1 VQRSRYTKRYSAKEE
16 RVETVK
22 KDNIMALV
30 LSRKPAIL
38 LENDDDYRTIIFEG
52 KTITKSL
59 FDGVENCAEFTK
71 VTIPEN
77 VEGVTG
83 DAFEEFVNLREA
95 EIWGYV
101 YEVKRSLGGD
111 GTLGVDWKKLSVLAE
126 HLRSGC
132 YVEIKR
138 AMSWRDWN

>member
-1 VQRSRYTKRYSAKEE
+1 
-16 RVETVK
+16 
-22 KDNIMALV
+22 MALV
-30 LSRKPAIL
+30 LSRRPAIC
-38 LENDDDYRTIIFEG
+38 LESDDDYRKIIFEG

-59 FDGVENCAEFTK
+59 FADIDNCAEFTK

-77 VEGVTG
+77 VVGVTG
-83 DAFEEFVNLREA
+83 DAFEEFVNLQEA
-95 EIWGYV
+95 EILGYV
-101 YEVKRSLGGD
+101 YDVKRLLGAVAEL
-111 GTLGVDWKKLSVLAE
+111 TVNWKNPAELAE

>member
-1 VQRSRYTKRYSAKEE
+1 
-16 RVETVK
+16 
-22 KDNIMALV
+22 MALV

-38 LENDDDYRTIIFEG
+38 LENDDDYRKIIFEG

-59 FDGVENCAEFTK
+59 FADIENCAEFTK
-71 VTIPEN
+71 ITIPEN
-77 VEGVTG
+77 VEGVRN
-83 DAFEEFVNLREA
+83 DAFEEFVNLQEA
-95 EIWGYV
+95 EILGYV
-101 YEVKRSLGGD
+101 EGVERSLGTVA
-111 GTLGVDWKKLSVLAE
+111 TLDINLKDPAVLAE

>member
-1 VQRSRYTKRYSAKEE
+1 
-16 RVETVK
+16 
-22 KDNIMALV
+22 MALV
-30 LSRKPAIL
+30 LTRKPAIY
-38 LENDDDYRTIIFEG
+38 LENDDDYRKIIFEG

-71 VTIPEN
+71 ITIPEN

-83 DAFEEFVNLREA
+83 DAFEEFANLREA

-101 YEVKRSLGGD
+101 EGVERSLGTVASLD
-111 GTLGVDWKKLSVLAE
+111 IDWKDPAELAE

-132 YVEIKR
+132 YIVVKR
-138 AMSWRDWN
+138 TRSWRDWN

>member
-1 VQRSRYTKRYSAKEE
+1 
-16 RVETVK
+16 
-22 KDNIMALV
+22 MALV
-30 LSRKPAIL
+30 LTRKPAIC
-38 LENDDDYRTIIFEG
+38 LESDDDYRKIIFEG

-59 FDGVENCAEFTK
+59 FADIDNCAEFTK

-77 VEGVTG
+77 VVGVTG
-83 DAFEEFVNLREA
+83 DAFEEFVNLQEA

-101 YEVKRSLGGD
+101 EGVERSLGTVA
-111 GTLGVDWKKLSVLAE
+111 TLDINWKRPTVLAE

>member
-1 VQRSRYTKRYSAKEE
+1 
-16 RVETVK
+16 
-22 KDNIMALV
+22 MALV
-30 LSRKPAIL
+30 LTREPAIL
-38 LENDDDYRTIIFEG
+38 LENDDDYRKIIFEG

-59 FDGVENCAEFTK
+59 FADIENCAEFTK

-77 VEGVTG
+77 VVGVRG
-83 DAFEEFVNLREA
+83 DAFEEFVNLQEA

-101 YEVKRSLGGD
+101 EGVERSLGTVA
-111 GTLGVDWKKLSVLAE
+111 TLDIDWKRPTVLAE

>member
-1 VQRSRYTKRYSAKEE
+1 
-16 RVETVK
+16 
-22 KDNIMALV
+22 MALV
-30 LSRKPAIL
+30 LTRKPAICV
-38 LENDDDYRTIIFEG
+38 ESDDDYRTVIFEG

-59 FDGVENCAEFTK
+59 FADIENCAEFTK

-83 DAFEEFVNLREA
+83 DAFEDFTNLQEA

-101 YEVKRSLGGD
+101 EGVERSLGTVA
-111 GTLGVDWKKLSVLAE
+111 TLDIDWKDPTDLAE

>member
-1 VQRSRYTKRYSAKEE
+1 
-16 RVETVK
+16 
-22 KDNIMALV
+22 MALV
-30 LSRKPAIL
+30 LSRKPVIY
-38 LENDDDYRTIIFEG
+38 LENDDDYRTVIFDG

-77 VEGVTG
+77 VEGIRG
-83 DAFEEFVNLREA
+83 DAFEDFVNLREV

-101 YEVKRSLGGD
+101 YEVKRSLGG
-111 GTLGVDWKKLSVLAE
+111 GVTRDINWKRPTVLAE

>member
-1 VQRSRYTKRYSAKEE
+1 
-16 RVETVK
+16 
-22 KDNIMALV
+22 MALV
-30 LSRKPAIL
+30 LSKKPAIYL
-38 LENDDDYRTIIFEG
+38 DNDDDFHTVIFEG

-59 FDGVENCAEFTK
+59 FDNIENCAEFTK

-77 VEGVTG
+77 VEGVRG
-83 DAFEEFVNLREA
+83 DAFEHFTNLQEA
-95 EIWGYV
+95 EILGYV
-101 YEVKRSLGGD
+101 YEVKRSLGGG
-111 GTLGVDWKKLSVLAE
+111 GTLGVDWKKPTVLAE

>member
-1 VQRSRYTKRYSAKEE
+1 
-16 RVETVK
+16 
-22 KDNIMALV
+22 MALV
-30 LSRKPAIL
+30 LTRKPAIC
-38 LENDDDYRTIIFEG
+38 LESDNDYRNVTFEG

-83 DAFEEFVNLREA
+83 DAFEEFANLQEA

-101 YEVKRSLGGD
+101 EGVERSLG
-111 GTLGVDWKKLSVLAE
+111 TVASLNIDWKKPTVLAE

-138 AMSWRDWN
+138 GRSWSDWN

>member
-1 VQRSRYTKRYSAKEE
+1 
-16 RVETVK
+16 
-22 KDNIMALV
+22 MALV
-30 LSRKPAIL
+30 LSKKPSIL
-38 LENDDDYRTIIFEG
+38 LENDDDYRTVIFEG

-59 FDGVENCAEFTK
+59 FADIDNCAEFTK

-83 DAFEEFVNLREA
+83 DAFEEFVNLQEA

-101 YEVKRSLGGD
+101 YEVKRSLGG
-111 GTLGVDWKKLSVLAE
+111 GVTRDINWKRPTVLAE

-138 AMSWRDWN
+138 GRSWSDWN

>member
-1 VQRSRYTKRYSAKEE
+1 
-16 RVETVK
+16 
-22 KDNIMALV
+22 MALV
-30 LSRKPAIL
+30 LSRKPAIW
-38 LENDDDYRTIIFEG
+38 LENDDDYRKIIFEG

-59 FDGVENCAEFTK
+59 FADIENCAEFAK

-83 DAFEEFVNLREA
+83 DAFEDFVNLQEA

-101 YEVKRSLGGD
+101 YEVKRSLGSVA
-111 GTLGVDWKKLSVLAE
+111 TLDIDWKNSAELAE

-138 AMSWRDWN
+138 AMSWCDWN

>member
-1 VQRSRYTKRYSAKEE
+1 
-16 RVETVK
+16 
-22 KDNIMALV
+22 MALV
-30 LSRKPAIL
+30 LTRKPAIYM
-38 LENDDDYRTIIFEG
+38 ENNDDYRMIIFEG

-59 FDGVENCAEFTK
+59 FADIENCAEFTK

-77 VEGVTG
+77 VVGITG
-83 DAFEEFVNLREA
+83 DVFEDFTNLQEA

-101 YEVKRSLGGD
+101 YEVKRSLGG
-111 GTLGVDWKKLSVLAE
+111 GVTLGVDWKRPTVLAE
-126 HLRSGC
+126 HLRSGS

>member
-1 VQRSRYTKRYSAKEE
+1 
-16 RVETVK
+16 
-22 KDNIMALV
+22 MALV
-30 LSRKPAIL
+30 LSKKPSIL
-38 LENDDDYRTIIFEG
+38 LENDDDYRTVIFED

-59 FDGVENCAEFTK
+59 FADIDNCAEFTK

-83 DAFEEFVNLREA
+83 DAFEEFVNLQEA

-101 YEVKRSLGGD
+101 YEVKRSLDGG
-111 GTLGVDWKKLSVLAE
+111 GTLGVDWKRPTVLAE
-126 HLRSGC
+126 HLKSGS

-138 AMSWRDWN
+138 GRSWRDWN

>member
-1 VQRSRYTKRYSAKEE
+1 
-16 RVETVK
+16 
-22 KDNIMALV
+22 MALV
-30 LSRKPAIL
+30 LSRKPAIW
-38 LENDDDYRTIIFEG
+38 LENDDDYRKVTFEG

-59 FDGVENCAEFTK
+59 FADIENCAEFTK

-77 VEGVTG
+77 VVGVTG
-83 DAFEEFVNLREA
+83 DAFEEFVNLREV

-101 YEVKRSLGGD
+101 EGVERSLGTVA
-111 GTLGVDWKKLSVLAE
+111 TLDINWKRPTVLAE
-126 HLRSGC
+126 HLKSGS

>member
-1 VQRSRYTKRYSAKEE
+1 
-16 RVETVK
+16 
-22 KDNIMALV
+22 MALV
-30 LSRKPAIL
+30 LSRKPAIC
-38 LENDDDYRTIIFEG
+38 LENDNDYRKVIFEG

-83 DAFEEFVNLREA
+83 DAFEDFANLREA
-95 EIWGYV
+95 EIWGDV
-101 YEVKRSLGGD
+101 EGVERSLGTVA
-111 GTLGVDWKKLSVLAE
+111 TLDIDWKNSAELAE

>member
-1 VQRSRYTKRYSAKEE
+1 
-16 RVETVK
+16 
-22 KDNIMALV
+22 MALV
-30 LSRKPAIL
+30 LSRKPSIL
-38 LENDDDYRTIIFEG
+38 LENDDDYRNVIFKG

-59 FDGVENCAEFTK
+59 FADIDNCAEFTK

-77 VEGVTG
+77 VEGIRG
-83 DAFEEFVNLREA
+83 DAFEDFANLQEA

-101 YEVKRSLGGD
+101 YEVKRSLGG
-111 GTLGVDWKKLSVLAE
+111 GVTRDINWKRPTVLAE
-126 HLRSGC
+126 HLKSGC

>member
-1 VQRSRYTKRYSAKEE
+1 
-16 RVETVK
+16 
-22 KDNIMALV
+22 MALV
-30 LSRKPAIL
+30 LSRKPAIC
-38 LENDDDYRTIIFEG
+38 LESDNDYRNVIFEG

-83 DAFEEFVNLREA
+83 DAFEEFVNLREV

-101 YEVKRSLGGD
+101 KGVERSLGTVASLD
-111 GTLGVDWKKLSVLAE
+111 IDWKKPTVLAE